1 MRKANM
7 GVIEVDMF
15 EESVDSPTHPE
26 ALKFRQILEEVA
38 DEYNCSLN
46 SFSVEKGTVS
56 FSFDSD
62 LLMADVIK
70 VLRDGR

>member
-1 MRKANM
+1 M

-15 EESVDSPTHPE
+15 EESVDSPTHPA

-70 VLRDGR
+70 VLRDGK

>member
-1 MRKANM
+1 M

>member
-70 VLRDGR
+70 VLRDGK

>member
-15 EESVDSPTHPE
+15 EESVDSPAHPE

-70 VLRDGR
+70 VLRDGK